1 MSIETEIENF
11 YPEYSRNSLL
21 DRALERI
28 KASSTPERDLDIL
41 RSFTATLPEEDYL
54 LFSGIDVKVD
64 KKIRVAVVGTEYWEE
79 LGDIYSLFDAP
90 DTQLVCMRVNGEVWK
105 ETLSK
110 AFLQIEGMTFP
121 RDSIDILIRA
131 CGYGVRGMKP
141 LVITDAE
148 TGLKISYAANGFRK
162 DPMPAVIVRRAVE
175 I

>member
-1 MSIETEIENF
+1 MSIETEIERL

-21 DRALERI
+21 ERALERI
-28 KASSTPERDLDIL
+28 KASTTPEGDLEVL
-41 RSFTATLPEEDYL
+41 RRFTETLPEEDYL

-64 KKIRVAVVGTEYWEE
+64 KKIRVAAVGTEYWEE
-79 LGDIYSLFDAP
+79 LKDIYPLFDNAG
-90 DTQLVCMRVNGEVWK
+90 TQLVCLRVNGEVWK

-110 AFLQIEGMTFP
+110 AFVQIEGKSIP
-121 RDSIDILIRA
+121 RESIDILIRA

-162 DPMPAVIVRRAVE
+162 DPMPAVIVRRVVE

>member
-1 MSIETEIENF
+1 MSIENEIHRL

-21 DRALERI
+21 ERALERI
-28 KASSTPERDLDIL
+28 KLSPTPERDLEVL
-41 RSFTATLPEEDYL
+41 RRFTETLPEEDYL

-64 KKIRVAVVGTEYWEE
+64 QKIRVAAVGTEYWHE
-79 LGDIYSLFDAP
+79 LESIYPLFDDA

-121 RDSIDILIRA
+121 RESIDILIRA
-131 CGYGVRGMKP
+131 CGYKVKGMKP
-141 LVITDAE
+141 MVITDAE
-148 TGLKISYAANGFRK
+148 TGLKVNYAANGFRK
-162 DPMPAVIVRRAVE
+162 NPMPAIIVRRAVE